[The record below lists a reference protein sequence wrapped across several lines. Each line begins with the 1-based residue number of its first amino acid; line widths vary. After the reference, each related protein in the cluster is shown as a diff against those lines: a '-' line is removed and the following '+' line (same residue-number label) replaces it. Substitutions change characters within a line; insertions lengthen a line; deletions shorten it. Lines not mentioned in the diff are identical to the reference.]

1 MSFSLQACCD
11 FWFHEAG
18 PERWKKDP
26 DFDRLICERFGEL
39 HKQAAAGELF
49 DWNF

>member
-1 MSFSLQACCD
+1 MSFSPQACCD
-11 FWFHEAG
+11 FWFHEAE
-18 PERWKKDP
+18 PERWWKKDP

-39 HKQAAAGELF
+39 F